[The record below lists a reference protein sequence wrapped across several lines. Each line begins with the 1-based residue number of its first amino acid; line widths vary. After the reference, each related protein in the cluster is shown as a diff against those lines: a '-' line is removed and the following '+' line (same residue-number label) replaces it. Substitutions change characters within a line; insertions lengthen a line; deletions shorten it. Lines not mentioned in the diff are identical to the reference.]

1 MVRYLSMI
9 NFTVQGIQGIKN
21 SPARASSFASQVAH
35 AGGRVV
41 SQYWSLGDAD
51 GCFVFE
57 APSEQVA
64 TQLLLRLEQEGNVR
78 TKSLRVFDANEFGG
92 IVGEI

>member
-21 SPARASSFASQVAH
+21 SPARASSFASQVEQ

-57 APSEQVA
+57 APSEHIA
-64 TQLLLRLEQEGNVR
+64 TQLLLRLEQQGNVR

-92 IVGEI
+92 IVGDI

>member
-21 SPARASSFASQVAH
+21 SPARASSFASQVEH
-35 AGGRVV
+35 AGGRVI

-78 TKSLRVFDANEFGG
+78 TKSLRVFNAGEFGS
-92 IVGEI
+92 IVEQI